1 MIETAKGIPEFQDNG
16 CLPYKCYEVTL
27 EEIKEKLVD
36 NFPDSK
42 TRQSRFECFLTFYN
56 DLLSNVKSCVR
67 LFIDVSFVTKKN
79 NPRDVDFVI
88 IVDSLKL
95 TQDEKFYLEDILSKK
110 NNLKK
115 EFLEY
120 ENFVK
125 MGILHESSLYN
136 LGFYKL
142 GCDFFQVVKY
152 DTSHRMY
159 TEYIKERDDWISWWG
174 HQRNGVEKGF
184 LNLPVEYGGD

>member
-1 MIETAKGIPEFQDNG
+1 MIEIAKGIPEFDEQGN
-16 CLPYKCYEVTL
+16 LPHKCYEVTL

-36 NFPDSK
+36 NFPDSN
-42 TRQSRFECFLTFYN
+42 TRQSRFECFMAFYN

-67 LFIDVSFVTKKN
+67 LLIDGSFVTNKK

-95 TQDEKFYLEDILSKK
+95 TKSEKFYLEDILAKK
-110 NNLKK
+110 DNLKR
-115 EFLEY
+115 EFLRY

-125 MGILHESSLYN
+125 RGMLHESSLYN
-136 LGFYKL
+136 LEFYKM

-152 DTSHRMY
+152 DTSHFMH
-159 TEYIKERDDWISWWG
+159 TEYIKERDEWISWWG
-174 HQRNGVEKGF
+174 HQRNGIEKGF
-184 LNLPVEYGGD
+184 LNLPVDYGGD